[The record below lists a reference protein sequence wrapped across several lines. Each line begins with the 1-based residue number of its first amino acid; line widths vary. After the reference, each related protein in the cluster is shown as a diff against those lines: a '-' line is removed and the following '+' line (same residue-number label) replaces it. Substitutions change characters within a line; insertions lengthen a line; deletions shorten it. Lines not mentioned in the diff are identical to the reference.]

1 LSTSITKVEA
11 KQKLISPSDCGLAIG
26 VPLDKEAFVQKLERR
41 EEGNFVQAFRTERK
55 NLSANGLWSLYEP
68 YARFTIDVAARMQGL
83 GVSVVLDSTLDHF
96 ASLLSN
102 CAVVALVAQWRS
114 ALFKPADIA
123 DSAAT
128 CSSLSDSTSRL
139 AQALRQFANY
149 SPPSNDGDADTLATL
164 LNETLLY
171 GLEPPSDRNGYSQK
185 VGAITRFQY
194 ELSRRRKVLDAV
206 GSFPGG
212 AGVEFVEGFHT
223 VDEIVSR
230 FPTNFSGLVDLT
242 VCNSVFLAE
251 TIRRAQPN
259 CLVLANEDLA
269 YLDFRLA
276 TYAQVIRSLS
286 RKPELYEDVV
296 YRIHKELLE
305 VGLNEAK
312 GRSGALFRIWSALW
326 RNVRW
331 RRARS
336 RSY

>member
-1 LSTSITKVEA
+1 MSTSITKFEA
-11 KQKLISPSDCGLAIG
+11 KQKLISPSDCGLAIA
-26 VPLDKEAFVQKLERR
+26 VPLDKEAFVQKLERK
-41 EEGNFVQAFRTERK
+41 EEGNFVQAFRADRR
-55 NLSANGLWSLYEP
+55 NLSPNGLWSLYEP
-68 YARFTIDVAARMQGL
+68 YARFAIDVATRMQGF

-96 ASLLSN
+96 ASLLSG

-114 ALFKPADIA
+114 ALFKPTDIA

-128 CSSLSDSTSRL
+128 FSSLSDSTSQL
-139 AQALRQFANY
+139 AQVLRHFANY
-149 SPPSNDGDADTLATL
+149 APPSNGADANTLAAF
-164 LNETLLY
+164 LNEALLH
-171 GLEPPSDRNGYSQK
+171 GLEPPSDRNLQK

-206 GSFPGG
+206 GSFQGG
-212 AGVEFVEGFHT
+212 AGVEFVEGFHS
-223 VDEIVSR
+223 VDEIVIR

-242 VCNSVFLAE
+242 VCNSVLLAE
-251 TIRRAQPN
+251 AIRRAQPN

-286 RKPELYEDVV
+286 RRPELYEDVV
-296 YRIHKELLE
+296 YRIREELLE

-331 RRARS
+331 RRAKS
-336 RSY
+336 RSH